1 MEFESNKLQEMLKEL
16 FIQEQEIKEY
26 IENTNQRFS
35 FKKFTA
41 DLGEYY
47 AKVHLLKNGELF
59 KSIEQ
64 ESSPISE
71 HDLNGELTEN
81 SPLKKYFTNN
91 TIRIEVKTRRGQK
104 GKKYLGGVHPDK
116 FDLLCVIDM
125 NDDYSYNEH
134 HLVTSQKAK
143 GFLDIKYKRLIFD
156 EKMHALNKNFDTI

>member
-16 FIQEQEIKEY
+16 FIQEQKIKEY
-26 IENTNQRFS
+26 IKNTNQRFS

-47 AKVHLLKNGELF
+47 AKEYLLNNGELF

-64 ESSPISE
+64 EASPISE
-71 HDLNGELTEN
+71 HDLIGELSET

-91 TIRIEVKTRRGQK
+91 TLRIEVKTRRGQK

-125 NDDYSYNEH
+125 NDDYSYNKH
-134 HLVTSQKAK
+134 HLVDSATAMKC
-143 GFLDIKYKRLIFD
+143 LDTKYKRLIFD
-156 EKMHALNKNFDTI
+156 ENKHVMAF